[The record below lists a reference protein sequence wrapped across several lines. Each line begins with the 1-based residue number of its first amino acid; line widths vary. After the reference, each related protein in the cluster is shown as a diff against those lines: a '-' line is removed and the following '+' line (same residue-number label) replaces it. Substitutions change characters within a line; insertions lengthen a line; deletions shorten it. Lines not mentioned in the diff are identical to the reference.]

1 MNVKLARIITHGNEK
16 LEYDKN
22 KQVFLIMH
30 KIFATFVMFIISA
43 Y

>member
-30 KIFATFVMFIISA
+30 KIFATFVM
-43 Y
+43 